1 MNRFV
6 LDTSVIVKWFST
18 IDEVDTKS
26 ALWLRQGLYENTCQ
40 IIIPDLALYE
50 LSNALRYN
58 PNFTVEDVTA
68 AIYSLVEMGLTIRA
82 VAPDIL
88 VRAIELAYQ
97 YDVTLYD
104 AYFLAIAAKTEVM
117 LVTADY
123 KFYQRVGETKFVV
136 RLAELLKEGQEANRF

>member
-104 AYFLAIAAKTEVM
+104 AYFLALAAKTEVM